1 MIRAGLLILL
11 TTLIQAQDLRV
22 DQAWELVQERND
34 ALKASQKSIQ
44 HAQSFKEGT
53 DSMMYMPSIDLHGSY
68 THLSKPIDLD
78 LSEPVN
84 GVIGGIND
92 LFASLPTPLPSLPAV
107 SQDDATID
115 LSEQDVFL
123 ANISIL
129 WPVFAGGKT
138 LYLSDIAKAQVESEK
153 AKDELKREK
162 TFIKLVKYY
171 YGAEMGRVYY
181 ETRLEVEAVF
191 KKHYE
196 HAQKLQEE
204 GQIAKVE
211 LLNAQVQ
218 YDKATI
224 ETLKAHHKFTIA
236 NSALR
241 MLLKEKEVRVSS
253 PLFINENIKSKD
265 YYVQRAIENYPALH
279 LLKYKRKQ
287 TKSMVGMERGNYMP
301 TVVAFGNYNIYRDDS
316 VLSNS
321 SPDWFAGV
329 AVNINLL
336 SATGRSEKYEAA
348 KIMDQQLVLLQQQA
362 KQDLSILVEKTYNE
376 VVLYLDEYRAI
387 DSSLAMAEENV
398 KLRRIAFNS
407 GLSTSLEL
415 NDAELFLAAKKTER
429 LKVAYNYVQKLSYLM
444 ILSESSERFLEMAA
458 SGEEVE
464 I

>member
-1 MIRAGLLILL
+1 MIRTALLILL
-11 TTLIQAQDLRV
+11 ATLIQAKDLRV
-22 DQAWELVQERND
+22 DEAWVLVQERND
-34 ALKASQKSIQ
+34 GLKASQNSIR
-44 HAQSFKEGT
+44 HAQSVKEGA

-78 LSEPVN
+78 LSEPLN
-84 GVIGGIND
+84 DFGG
-92 LFASLPTPLPSLPAV
+92 SLPFPLPPISKE
-107 SQDDATID
+107 DATID
-115 LSEQDVFL
+115 LSEKDIFL

-129 WPVFAGGKT
+129 WPIFAGGKT
-138 LYLSDIAKAQVESEK
+138 LYLSDMAEAQIASEK
-153 AKDELKREK
+153 AKNELSRQK
-162 TFIKLVKYY
+162 TFIQLVKYY
-171 YGAEMGRVYY
+171 YGAEMGRIYY

-191 KKHYE
+191 QKHYE
-196 HAQKLQEE
+196 HAQKLEEE

-218 YDKATI
+218 YDKATT
-224 ETLKAHHKFTIA
+224 ETLKAHHKYTIA
-236 NSALR
+236 TSALK
-241 MLLKEKEVRVSS
+241 MLLKEQEVRITS

-279 LLKYKRKQ
+279 LLESKRKQ
-287 TKSMVGMERGNYMP
+287 SASLVGIERGNYMP
-301 TVVAFGNYNIYRDDS
+301 TVVAFGNYNLYRDDS
-316 VLSNS
+316 VISNS
-321 SPDWFAGV
+321 APDWFAGV

-348 KIMDQQLVLLQQQA
+348 KIMDQQLMLLQEQA

-376 VVLYLDEYRAI
+376 VVLYLDEFRAI
-387 DSSLAMAEENV
+387 DSSLAMAQENV

-429 LKVAYNYVQKLSYLM
+429 LKVAYDYVQKLSYLM
-444 ILSESSERFLEMAA
+444 ILSESSERFMEMAA

>member
-1 MIRAGLLILL
+1 MIRAGILILL
-11 TTLIQAQDLRV
+11 ATLIQAKDLRV

-34 ALKASQKSIQ
+34 GLKASKSSVKHSQ
-44 HAQSFKEGT
+44 AMKEGAT
-53 DSMMYMPSIDLHGSY
+53 SMMYMPSIDLHGSY

-78 LSEPVN
+78 LSEPL
-84 GVIGGIND
+84 ND
-92 LFASLPTPLPSLPAV
+92 FGAALPFPLPPISKEEGTV
-107 SQDDATID
+107 D

-129 WPVFAGGKT
+129 WPIFAGGKT
-138 LYLSDIAKAQVESEK
+138 LYLSDIADAQIEAEK
-153 AKDELKREK
+153 AKEELTRQK
-162 TFIKLVKYY
+162 TFIQLVKYY

-181 ETRLEVEAVF
+181 ETRIEVEAVF

-196 HAQKLQEE
+196 YAQKLEEE

-224 ETLKAHHKFTIA
+224 ETLKAHHKVTIA
-236 NSALR
+236 TSALR
-241 MLLKEKEVRVSS
+241 MLLKEQDVNIAS
-253 PLFINENIKSKD
+253 PLFINENIKTKD
-265 YYVQRAIENYPALH
+265 YYVERAVANYPALH
-279 LLKYKRKQ
+279 LLDAKHKQ
-287 TKSMVGMERGNYMP
+287 TSSVVGMERGNYMP
-301 TVVAFGNYNIYRDDS
+301 TVVAYGNYNLYRDDS
-316 VLSNS
+316 LIAQSA
-321 SPDWFAGV
+321 PDWFAGV

-348 KIMDQQLVLLQQQA
+348 KIVDQQLVLLQQQA
-362 KQDLSILVEKTYNE
+362 KQDLSILVEQTYNE
-376 VVLYLDEYRAI
+376 VVLYLDEYKAI

-429 LKVAYNYVQKLSYLM
+429 LKVAYDYVQKLSYLM
-444 ILSESSERFLEMAA
+444 ILSESSERFMEMAA
-458 SGEEVE
+458 NGEEVE
-464 I
+464 R

>member
-1 MIRAGLLILL
+1 MIKAGLLILL
-11 TTLIQAQDLRV
+11 ATLIQAKDLRV
-22 DQAWELVQERND
+22 DQAWTLVQERND
-34 ALKASQKSIQ
+34 GLKASQNSIR
-44 HAQSFKEGT
+44 HSQSVKEGA

-78 LSEPVN
+78 LSEPLN
-84 GVIGGIND
+84 DFGG
-92 LFASLPTPLPSLPAV
+92 SLPFPLPPISKE
-107 SQDDATID
+107 DATID
-115 LSEQDVFL
+115 LSEKDIFL

-129 WPVFAGGKT
+129 WPIFAGGKT
-138 LYLSDIAKAQVESEK
+138 LYLSDMAEAQIESEK
-153 AKDELKREK
+153 AKYELSRQK
-162 TFIKLVKYY
+162 TFVQLVKYY

-181 ETRLEVEAVF
+181 ETRLEVEKVF
-191 KKHYE
+191 QKHYE

-218 YDKATI
+218 YDKAST

-236 NSALR
+236 ASALR
-241 MLLKEKEVRVSS
+241 MLLKEQEVKITS
-253 PLFINENIKSKD
+253 PLFINENIKTKD
-265 YYVQRAIENYPALH
+265 YYIQRAIENYPALH
-279 LLKYKRKQ
+279 LLDSKRKQ
-287 TKSMVGMERGNYMP
+287 TSSLVGMERGNYMP
-301 TVVAFGNYNIYRDDS
+301 TVVAFGNYNLYRDDS
-316 VLSNS
+316 LISNS
-321 SPDWFAGV
+321 APDWFAGV

-376 VVLYLDEYRAI
+376 VVLYLDEFKAI
-387 DSSLAMAEENV
+387 DSSLAMAQENV

-429 LKVAYNYVQKLSYLM
+429 LKVAYDYVQKLSYLM
-444 ILSESSERFLEMAA
+444 ILSESSEQFMKMAA

>member
-1 MIRAGLLILL
+1 VIRAGILILL
-11 TTLIQAQDLRV
+11 ATLVQAKDLRV

-34 ALKASQKSIQ
+34 GLKASQSSVKHSQ
-44 HAQSFKEGT
+44 TMKDGA

-78 LSEPVN
+78 LSEPIN
-84 GVIGGIND
+84 G
-92 LFASLPTPLPSLPAV
+92 FQASLESGLGLPSGSLPRTT
-107 SQDDATID
+107 SDDATLD

-129 WPVFAGGKT
+129 WPIFAGGKT
-138 LYLSDIAKAQVESEK
+138 LYLSDIADAQIEAEK
-153 AKDELKREK
+153 AKQELAQQKA
-162 TFIKLVKYY
+162 FIQLVKYY

-181 ETRLEVEAVF
+181 ETRIEVEEVF

-218 YDKATI
+218 YDKATT
-224 ETLKAHHKFTIA
+224 ETVKAHHKFTIA
-236 NSALR
+236 TSALR
-241 MLLKEKEVRVSS
+241 MLLKEQDVNVTS
-253 PLFINENIKSKD
+253 PLFINDNMRDKD
-265 YYVQRAIENYPALH
+265 YYIQRAIDNYPALH
-279 LLKYKRKQ
+279 LLDAKHRQ
-287 TKSMVGMERGNYMP
+287 TESVVGMERGNYMP
-301 TVVAFGNYNIYRDDS
+301 TVVAFGNYNLYRDDS
-316 VLSNS
+316 ILSNS
-321 SPDWFAGV
+321 APDWFAGV

-348 KIMDQQLVLLQQQA
+348 KIVDQQLVLLQQQA

-376 VVLYLDEYRAI
+376 VILYLDEYKAI

-429 LKVAYNYVQKLSYLM
+429 LKVAYDYVQKLSYLM
-444 ILSESSERFLEMAA
+444 ILSENSERFMEMAA
-458 SGEEVE
+458 NGEEVE
-464 I
+464 Q

>member
-1 MIRAGLLILL
+1 MIRAGILILL
-11 TTLIQAQDLRV
+11 ATLVQAKDLRV

-34 ALKASQKSIQ
+34 GLKASQSSVKHSQ
-44 HAQSFKEGT
+44 TMKDGA

-78 LSEPVN
+78 LSEPIN
-84 GVIGGIND
+84 G
-92 LFASLPTPLPSLPAV
+92 FQASLESGLGLPSGSLPRTT
-107 SQDDATID
+107 SDDATLD

-129 WPVFAGGKT
+129 WPIFAGGKT
-138 LYLSDIAKAQVESEK
+138 LYLSDIADAQIEAEK
-153 AKDELKREK
+153 AKQELAQQKA
-162 TFIKLVKYY
+162 FIQLVKYY

-181 ETRLEVEAVF
+181 ETRIEVEEVF

-218 YDKATI
+218 YDKATT
-224 ETLKAHHKFTIA
+224 ETVKAHHKFTIA
-236 NSALR
+236 TSALR
-241 MLLKEKEVRVSS
+241 MLLKEQDVNVTS
-253 PLFINENIKSKD
+253 PLFINDNMRDKD
-265 YYVQRAIENYPALH
+265 YYIQRAIDNYPALH
-279 LLKYKRKQ
+279 LLDAKHRQ
-287 TKSMVGMERGNYMP
+287 TESVVGMERGNYMP
-301 TVVAFGNYNIYRDDS
+301 TVVAFGNYNLYRDDS
-316 VLSNS
+316 ILSNS
-321 SPDWFAGV
+321 APDWFAGV

-348 KIMDQQLVLLQQQA
+348 KIVDQQLVLLQQQA

-376 VVLYLDEYRAI
+376 VILYLDEYKAI

-429 LKVAYNYVQKLSYLM
+429 LKVAYDYVQKLSYLM
-444 ILSESSERFLEMAA
+444 ILSENSERFMEMAA
-458 SGEEVE
+458 NGEEVE
-464 I
+464 Q